1 MQCTWSSAVPCV
13 SSSSAMAR
21 SWAAKN
27 LQFLPVLWVLP
38 DSASSGSNHALIS
51 SCYVPWQSMSI
62 SSISL
67 AISWLRGSH
76 TRRLDNESTRYIHGK
91 LRLSTLFSKALLIEA
106 LVLITVCFKR
116 RTPQGRMELHC
127 LCIVSALCLQ
137 VSGQK
142 PFVSLLSCEKAAA
155 VMYIS
160 WCLSIAIYC
169 LGVFCL
175 QYTLYSY
182 LFVQLVFHHTEFSA
196 APPTG
201 GPLPPSPPVLRPFCS
216 PGQWPRS
223 KDRLESLPDK
233 LNCNKIHWGTEHC
246 MDCQW
251 KILESCHCPGWR
263 SVWSH
268 KYA

>member
-38 DSASSGSNHALIS
+38 DSASSSGSTHALIS

-62 SSISL
+62 SLAISL

-127 LCIVSALCLQ
+127 LCIVSALSLHCLCIVPSSFWAETLCFFTFLWESCCSHVHFLMLVNCNLLSWCFLPTPFIRICLCNLFFITLSSLLLLPLAGCFLQVLLCWDHFVLQ
-137 VSGQK
+137 VSD
-142 PFVSLLSCEKAAA
+142 L
-155 VMYIS
+155 M
-160 WCLSIAIYC
+160 
-169 LGVFCL
+169 
-175 QYTLYSY
+175 
-182 LFVQLVFHHTEFSA
+182 
-196 APPTG
+196 
-201 GPLPPSPPVLRPFCS
+201 
-216 PGQWPRS
+216 RS

-233 LNCNKIHWGTEHC
+233 SNCNKI
-246 MDCQW
+246 
-251 KILESCHCPGWR
+251 R
-263 SVWSH
+263 
-268 KYA
+268 